1 MIFLISVLICL
12 VPFSA
17 IAYPLIRK
25 VATKNPAPVDES
37 SLELELDRRWQTALE
52 GMATSEI
59 EFMVG
64 NLSEPD
70 YSSLRESYMVEASV
84 VLQMAQ
90 FSSQQQQEILE
101 QVIQISSQGNL
112 SEQGAQEEGEP
123 PNA

>member
-70 YSSLRESYMVEASV
+70 YASLRESYMVEASI

-112 SEQGAQEEGEP
+112 SDQGAQEEGGP

>member
-70 YSSLRESYMVEASV
+70 YSSLRESYMVEASI

-112 SEQGAQEEGEP
+112 SEQGAQEEGGP

>member
-37 SLELELDRRWQTALE
+37 SLELELDRRWKTALE

-70 YSSLRESYMVEASV
+70 YSSLRESYMVEASI

-101 QVIQISSQGNL
+101 RVSQISSQGSL
-112 SEQGAQEEGEP
+112 SEQKPQEEGEP

>member
-37 SLELELDRRWQTALE
+37 SLELELDRRWQAALE
-52 GMATSEI
+52 GMTTSEI

-70 YSSLRESYMVEASV
+70 YASLRESYMVEASI

-112 SEQGAQEEGEP
+112 SEQGAQEEGGP

>member
-1 MIFLISVLICL
+1 VIFLISVLICL

-70 YSSLRESYMVEASV
+70 YASLRESYMVEASI

-90 FSSQQQQEILE
+90 FSSQQQREILE
-101 QVIQISSQGNL
+101 QVSQISSQGNR
-112 SEQGAQEEGEP
+112 SEQKAQEEGEP

>member
-1 MIFLISVLICL
+1 MIFLISVLVCFI
-12 VPFSA
+12 PFSA

-25 VATKNPAPVDES
+25 IATKNPAPVDES

-70 YSSLRESYMVEASV
+70 YSSLRESYMVEASI

-112 SEQGAQEEGEP
+112 SEQGAQEEGGS

>member
-70 YSSLRESYMVEASV
+70 YASLRESYMVEASI

-112 SEQGAQEEGEP
+112 SEQGAQEEGGP